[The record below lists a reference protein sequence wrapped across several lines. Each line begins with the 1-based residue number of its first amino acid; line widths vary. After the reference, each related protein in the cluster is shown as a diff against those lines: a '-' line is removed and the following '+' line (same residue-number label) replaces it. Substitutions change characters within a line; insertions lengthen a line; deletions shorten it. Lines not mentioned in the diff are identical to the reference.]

1 VALDREHPPGDRA
14 RFRRGAAIAALILGW
29 LGFLASAVGV
39 AIALLPRHFTPAEQQ
54 RITAWEVSGRWR
66 GMAAGQIF
74 PSLVGYSL
82 PANVIQGYSP
92 LMLEALRVAIAPE
105 SGCAAA
111 VTDQS
116 AAAVLRRNGC
126 QALLRATYI
135 DQTSSF
141 VVTVGVAVL
150 PTSSAAATASTDMS
164 GTRLTAERAPNALPS
179 GVRTVRFTGAAAGIY
194 DYNRQLAATLAAGPY
209 LVLYSAGYSDDRPR
223 VQLAHDS
230 YSQAEMSSMAQGV
243 ANSVASDLNAQPPA
257 PHCPGDPGC

>member
-1 VALDREHPPGDRA
+1 M
-14 RFRRGAAIAALILGW
+14 GW
-29 LGFLASAVGV
+29 LGFLASAIGV
-39 AIALLPRHFTPAEQQ
+39 AIALLPRHFTATEQQ
-54 RITAWEVSGRWR
+54 RIAAWEVSGRWR

-74 PSLVGYSL
+74 PSPVEYSL

-92 LMLEALRVAIAPE
+92 LMLEAVRVAIAPE

-111 VTDQS
+111 VTDSS

-150 PTSSAAATASTDMS
+150 PTPSAAATASTGMS
-164 GTRLTAERAPNALPS
+164 GTRLAAERANALPS
-179 GVRTVRFTGAAAGIY
+179 GVRTVHFTGAAAGLY

-230 YSQAEMSSMAQGV
+230 YSQAEMSSMAQGI
-243 ANSVASDLNAQPPA
+243 ASSVASDLDAQPPA